1 LIKFKKMINHNLLTE
16 NFNKLEIFQHLIFIK
31 ILIILIKNKNKKR
44 LANNKLIEI
53 FPRII
58 EIQTKIKLNKKIM
71 NN

>member
-1 LIKFKKMINHNLLTE
+1 MIKFKKMINHNLKTKI
-16 NFNKLEIFQHLIFIK
+16 FNKLEIFQHLIFIK

>member
-1 LIKFKKMINHNLLTE
+1 MINNNLKTKI
-16 NFNKLEIFQHLIFIK
+16 FNKLEIFQHLIFIK

-71 NN
+71 NY

>member
-1 LIKFKKMINHNLLTE
+1 MINHNLKTKI
-16 NFNKLEIFQHLIFIK
+16 FNKLEIFQHLIFIK

-71 NN
+71 NY

>member
-1 LIKFKKMINHNLLTE
+1 MINHNLKTKI
-16 NFNKLEIFQHLIFIK
+16 FNKLEIFQHLIFIK